1 MSVGNKV
8 CLNSTGYEFT
18 RINSPEKIASEIENF
33 FKNKNIFG
41 TVYVSVE
48 GINVNLAGN
57 EDIVKSAEDVISD
70 QNVDAILIATS
81 TDTHSDF
88 IEKASFAGKPILCE
102 KPVDLN
108 LTRAKECLE
117 NVSASNNPIM
127 IGFNRRFDPNFA
139 QLKKS
144 LENIKENAPNR
155 FGLFLNIDFE
165 TIDES
170 DFEATQTALIDSAVN
185 SGVMGLKV
193 YKSLGLTDID
203 SKGNRIPINDPRL
216 DPIWDTCG
224 KNKIPVLIHSGEPSS
239 FWHPKDKF
247 NERWLE
253 LRQKP
258 NRFRD
263 PDTNPSF
270 EEVLAE
276 QHEVFKKHPNTIFIN
291 AHLGWMGN
299 DLDRLET
306 HLDSF
311 PNVMTEIGA
320 VLAELGRQPKRARS
334 FFIKYQDRILFGK
347 DSYKVSE
354 YYTYFRVLETDDEYF
369 DYYRKR
375 HAHWKMYGLALPDT
389 VLQKLYYKNALDLF
403 PAIDQSLF
411 KN

>member
-1 MSVGNKV
+1 M
-8 CLNSTGYEFT
+8 
-18 RINSPEKIASEIENF
+18 
-33 FKNKNIFG
+33 
-41 TVYVSVE
+41 
-48 GINVNLAGN
+48 
-57 EDIVKSAEDVISD
+57 
-70 QNVDAILIATS
+70 
-81 TDTHSDF
+81 
-88 IEKASFAGKPILCE
+88 
-102 KPVDLN
+102 
-108 LTRAKECLE
+108 
-117 NVSASNNPIM
+117 
-127 IGFNRRFDPNFA
+127 RRFFNQLFNLVKISFTILFIGGLTYYIIDRIQEKNNLMDIEEYSPKSTLINKKTKLKRSKYPFVDVHNHQFDMPLKNLNNLVA
-139 QLKKS
+139 EMDSLNMGFMINLSGFRGLYLKKS

-165 TIDES
+165 AIDES

-216 DPIWDTCG
+216 APIWDTCG

-263 PDTNPSF
+263 PNTNPSF

-299 DLDRLET
+299 DLDRLEN
-306 HLDSF
+306 HLDTF